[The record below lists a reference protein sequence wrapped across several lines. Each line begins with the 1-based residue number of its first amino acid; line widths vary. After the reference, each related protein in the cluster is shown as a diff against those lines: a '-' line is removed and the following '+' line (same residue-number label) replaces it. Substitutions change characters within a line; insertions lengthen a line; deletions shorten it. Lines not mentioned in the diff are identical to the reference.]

1 MGTREEPTSNKCKPE
16 NEGSFKPSQNF
27 SGYRFGRYE
36 QWKITYAIFVAGISD
51 ETAGI
56 VLHKGVTDLL
66 SMLPVK
72 KEGEAKGVRLELS
85 SADWTGDEVPV
96 FCTA

>member
-1 MGTREEPTSNKCKPE
+1 
-16 NEGSFKPSQNF
+16 
-27 SGYRFGRYE
+27 
-36 QWKITYAIFVAGISD
+36 VAGISD

-72 KEGEAKGVRLELS
+72 KEGKAEEIRLELS
-85 SADWTGDEVPV
+85 SADWMGDEVPV